1 LLYLRALQN
10 IKHKILKMKH
20 VSLVLNV
27 VLLIAV
33 AALFVLHFSDR
44 NIVQQEVEQ
53 RIHETRDLDV
63 AYINYDSL
71 ISNYELVKELTSQ
84 LESTRTKLEAEYEN
98 RAKGLQTQFQT
109 YQATVNNMTRG
120 QIAAAE
126 EDLMK
131 KEQNLRQYQE
141 RLSLQLMQEE
151 AKVQDQVYNAVADF
165 IKDYAEKNNLRLV
178 LTYQRGS
185 GVWFAEDGL
194 NITTE
199 VIQGLNNLYKQE
211 GGKAS
216 K

>member
-1 LLYLRALQN
+1 
-10 IKHKILKMKH
+10 MKH
-20 VSLVLNV
+20 VSLVLNI

-33 AALFVLHFSDR
+33 VALYVLHFSDR
-44 NIVQQEVEQ
+44 NIVQQENAEQ
-53 RIHETRDLDV
+53 RISEVNDLEV

-71 ISNYELVKELTSQ
+71 VSNYELVKELTGQ

-98 RAKGLQTQFQT
+98 RAKGLQAQFQT
-109 YQATVNNMTRG
+109 YQATANNMTRG

-151 AKVQDQVYNAVADF
+151 AKVQDQVYTAVADF
-165 IKDYAEKNNLRLV
+165 IKDYAKKNNLQLV

-185 GVWFAEDGL
+185 GVWYAEDGL
-194 NITTE
+194 DITTD
-199 VIQGLNNLYKQE
+199 VIQGLNSLYKQRDA
-211 GGKAS
+211 KAVNP
-216 K
+216 